1 MNPAADSVEAFCE
14 ARGCRASF
22 GPVFTVLFLLA
33 ACSARAWAQPPGAD
47 PPLPVRYT
55 VSLAH
60 PEQHLVHVT
69 ITLPPGAPDRDLQL
83 PVWNALYQVRDF
95 SQYVN
100 WVHAEGSDG
109 QKLRIQLLDKS
120 RWRVSGSENGATV
133 EYEVAAELPGP
144 FGALLDSQHAFFN
157 LAEILMYPVQE
168 RSSPDLV
175 LFTDVPS
182 GWKIATTLA
191 MPSAEELEAG
201 NYDLMVD
208 GPVEVGTFRESDFEQ
223 GGARYRV
230 VVDANP
236 ADYDMSKI
244 VPVLQRIVAAAT
256 SWMNDQPFHTY
267 MFLYHFPRG
276 PGGGGMEHAYG
287 TVIDIPAQTL
297 ANSPQSLAD
306 VSAHEFFHVWNVKR
320 IRPQSLEP
328 VDYTKENYTRALWFS
343 EGVTD
348 TVKNYILL
356 RAGLLDESS
365 YLRRLSG
372 EISETERRPA
382 HLTQS
387 AEEASLD
394 AWLEKYPYYLLP
406 TRSISYYNKG
416 NLLGVLLDLAI
427 RDASHGAASLRDV
440 FQWMNQ
446 NYAKKGRFFPDSDG
460 VLQAADA
467 VSHADLSW
475 FFQKYVAGTGE
486 ISWDDFFQ
494 SVGLQVVRQRT
505 ITPDLGFFASRNFDE
520 PPVISRVDPGS
531 EAARA
536 GLAVGDII
544 LGINGRVTS
553 SDFRQQ
559 LADLQPGDTLRLQV
573 RGTKGEQELKWEVGR
588 RESLDYELRDMSHI
602 TAGQRARRAAWLR
615 GEDQPAAEA
624 RP

>member
-1 MNPAADSVEAFCE
+1 M
-14 ARGCRASF
+14 
-22 GPVFTVLFLLA
+22 
-33 ACSARAWAQPPGAD
+33 
-47 PPLPVRYT
+47 
-55 VSLAH
+55 
-60 PEQHLVHVT
+60 HVT
-69 ITLPPGAPDRDLQL
+69 ITLPAGAPDRDLQL

-95 SQYVN
+95 SQFVN
-100 WVHAEGSDG
+100 WVRAEGPDG

-120 RWRVSGSENGATV
+120 RWRVSGAENGATV
-133 EYEVAAELPGP
+133 EYETAAVLPGP

-157 LAEILMYPVQE
+157 LAEILMYPVDE
-168 RSSPDLV
+168 RSSPDV
-175 LFTDVPS
+175 VRFTDLPS
-182 GWKIATTLA
+182 GWKIATTLP
-191 MPSAEELEAG
+191 MSSADEVQAG
-201 NYDLMVD
+201 NYDLLVD
-208 GPVEVGTFRESDFEQ
+208 GPVEIGTFRESDFQ
-223 GGARYRV
+223 QGARYRV

-236 ADYDMSKI
+236 ADYDMAKI

-256 SWMNDQPFHTY
+256 SWMNDQPFNTY

-297 ANSPQSLAD
+297 ASRPQYLAD

-320 IRPQSLEP
+320 IRPQSLTP
-328 VDYTKENYTRALWFS
+328 YDYTKENYTRALWFS

-348 TVKNYILL
+348 TVQSYILL

-365 YLRRLSG
+365 YFRRLSA
-372 EISETERRPA
+372 EISETERRSA

-387 AEEASLD
+387 VEESSLD

-406 TRSISYYNKG
+406 RRSISYYNKG
-416 NLLGVLLDLAI
+416 GLLGVLLDLAV
-427 RDASHGAASLRDV
+427 RDASHGTASLRDV

-446 NYAKKGRFFPDSDG
+446 NYAKKERFFPDSDG

-475 FFQKYVAGTGE
+475 FFQKYVAGTDE
-486 ISWDDFFQ
+486 IPWDDFFQ
-494 SVGLQVVRQRT
+494 SVGLRVIRSTTVS
-505 ITPDLGFFASRNFDE
+505 PDVGFFATRNFDE
-520 PPVISRVDPGS
+520 PPVVSRVDPGG

-536 GLAVGDII
+536 GLAVGDTI

-573 RGTKGEQELKWEVGR
+573 RGAQGERELKWKIGR
-588 RESLDYELRDMSHI
+588 RESLDYELKDLDHI
-602 TAGQRARRAAWLR
+602 TAEQRARRAAWLH